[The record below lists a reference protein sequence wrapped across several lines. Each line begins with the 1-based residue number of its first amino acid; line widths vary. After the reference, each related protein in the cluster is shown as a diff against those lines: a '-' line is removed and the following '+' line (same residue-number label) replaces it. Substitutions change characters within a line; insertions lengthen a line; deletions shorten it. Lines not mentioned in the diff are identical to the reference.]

1 MKAPD
6 TRKDAARIGGIDD
19 TVREDPEALRSL
31 LARVRRIE
39 VAAQR
44 LVNEQLSGRY
54 HSVFK
59 GRGMSFDEVRPYNP
73 GDEVRLIDWNVSAR
87 TGQIH
92 VKRFVEERELT
103 VVILADASL
112 SMDFGLS
119 SATWKST
126 GRSEEVQDVKRE
138 LAAQVAACIALSA
151 QINGDRVGL
160 VTFGNGVQRFIP
172 PRKGRRHAL
181 RVIREVL
188 AMRADGAPTD
198 LSEAFSFVGRV
209 LKRRAALFVVSDF
222 HVPDFERALRVATRR
237 HDVHALIVRDPVED
251 ALFEGGIVSLRDA
264 ETGELAIVPATKRFV
279 QRYREASAAE
289 KARLDQ
295 VLARN
300 RVPGTTFSTAAPY
313 ERTLAGHFARL
324 KGETL

>member
-1 MKAPD
+1 MSWFGGEDRA
-6 TRKDAARIGGIDD
+6 RAEAARDAEPG
-19 TVREDPEALRSL
+19 EDPEALRAL

-39 VAAQR
+39 IAAQR
-44 LVNEQLSGRY
+44 LVNEQLSGKY

-59 GRGMSFDEVRPYNP
+59 GRGMSFDEVRPYSA
-73 GDEVRLIDWNVSAR
+73 GDEVRLIDWNVTAR

-103 VVILADASL
+103 VIIVADASL

-119 SATWKST
+119 SATYQT
-126 GRSEEVQDVKRE
+126 RRGPEEVQDVKRE
-138 LAAQVAACIALSA
+138 LAAQVAAAIALSA
-151 QINGDRVGL
+151 QMNGDRVGL
-160 VTFGNGVQRFIP
+160 VTFGHGVKRFIP

-198 LSEAFSFVGRV
+198 LAGALSFLGRV

-222 HVPDFERALRVATRR
+222 EVPDFERELRVATRR
-237 HDVHALIVRDPVED
+237 HDVHALVTRDPVED
-251 ALFEGGIVSLRDA
+251 ALFAGGLVTVRDA
-264 ETGELAIVPATKRFV
+264 ETGALAVVPADRAFL
-279 QRYREASAAE
+279 QRYREQAAAT

-300 RVPGTTFSTAAPY
+300 RVPCTRFWTSEPY

-324 KGETL
+324 KGKTL

>member
-1 MKAPD
+1 MKASEKGKD
-6 TRKDAARIGGIDD
+6 VTRVDGIDD
-19 TVREDPEALRSL
+19 TMHEDPEALRSL

-39 VAAQR
+39 IAAQR
-44 LVNEQLSGRY
+44 LVNEQLSGKY

-59 GRGMSFDEVRPYNP
+59 GRGMSFDEVRPYNA

-119 SATWKST
+119 SATYASH
-126 GRSEEVQDVKRE
+126 GRTEEIQDVKRE
-138 LAAQVAACIALSA
+138 MAAQVAACIALSA

-160 VTFGNGVQRFIP
+160 VTFGNGVKRFIP

-188 AMRADGAPTD
+188 AMRANGAPTD
-198 LSEAFSFVGRV
+198 LSEALSFVGRV

-222 HVPDFERALRVATRR
+222 HVPDFERALRVAARR
-237 HDVHALIVRDPVED
+237 HDVHALIVRDPVEET
-251 ALFEGGIVSLRDA
+251 LFEGGMLALRDA
-264 ETGELAIVPATKRFV
+264 ETGELTVVPATRSFLDRF
-279 QRYREASAAE
+279 RAATAAE
-289 KARLDQ
+289 KAGLDL

-313 ERTLAGHFARL
+313 DRTLAGHFARL
-324 KGETL
+324 KGKTL

>member
-1 MKAPD
+1 MSWIDRRNGKGVPE
-6 TRKDAARIGGIDD
+6 DADS
-19 TVREDPEALRSL
+19 VEDPEALRSL

-39 VAAQR
+39 IAAQR
-44 LVNEQLSGRY
+44 LVNEQLSGKY

-103 VVILADASL
+103 IVILADASL

-119 SATWKST
+119 SATYTSR

-151 QINGDRVGL
+151 QMNGDRVGL
-160 VTFGNGVQRFIP
+160 VTFGSGVRRFIP

-198 LSEAFSFVGRV
+198 LSEALSFVGRV

-237 HDVHALIVRDPVED
+237 HDVHALVVRDPVED
-251 ALFEGGIVSLRDA
+251 ALFEGGLLAMRDA
-264 ETGELAIVPATKRFV
+264 ETGEVSVVPATRGFV
-279 QRYREASAAE
+279 RRYRDATAERKAA
-289 KARLDQ
+289 LDL

-300 RVPGTTFSTAAPY
+300 RVPATTFSTALPY
-313 ERTLAGHFARL
+313 ERVLAGHFARL
-324 KGETL
+324 KGKTL